1 MRNDSKRT
9 GGLISRFLFA
19 IVLCVM
25 IAPVSLSAQQADLS
39 AKNTVKGLV
48 VDNTGE
54 PLMGA
59 GVVVKGTSV
68 YDVLCCLSDICCL
81 VNQCGR
87 IACTCTDTALT
98 TG

>member
-25 IAPVSLSAQQADLS
+25 IAPVSLSAQTNLS
-39 AKNTVKGLV
+39 AKNTVKGIV
-48 VDNTGE
+48 VDTAGE

-59 GVVVKGTSV
+59 GVVVKGTSYGCITDLDGNFV
-68 YDVLCCLSDICCL
+68 LTDVDYPVTL
-81 VNQCGR
+81 VVSF
-87 IACTCTDTALT
+87 I
-98 TG
+98 